1 MKNKLT
7 LQDIESK
14 IKDKK
19 FTILEDGK
27 TTICNIYLENGFTVR
42 GEKCLRG
49 HFKF

>member
-27 TTICNIYLENGFTVR
+27 QPFATFIL
-42 GEKCLRG
+42 KMDLQ
-49 HFKF
+49 